1 MDFGRP
7 TVFLLIITIMIM
19 INIIITIIIIIIF
32 IIINVVLNHRED
44 KLNYSLCLIPLTG
57 TFITLQRPFKKPAE
71 VHSTEHLQESAITC
85 RHVRE

>member
-7 TVFLLIITIMIM
+7 RVFLLIITIMIM
-19 INIIITIIIIIIF
+19 IIIIII

>member
-7 TVFLLIITIMIM
+7 RVFLLIITIMIM
-19 INIIITIIIIIIF
+19 IIIII

>member
-7 TVFLLIITIMIM
+7 RVFLLIITIMIM
-19 INIIITIIIIIIF
+19 IIIIIII

>member
-7 TVFLLIITIMIM
+7 RVFLL
-19 INIIITIIIIIIF
+19 IITIIIIIII

>member
-7 TVFLLIITIMIM
+7 RVFLLIITIMIIM
-19 INIIITIIIIIIF
+19 MMIIII

>member
-7 TVFLLIITIMIM
+7 RVFLLIITIMIM
-19 INIIITIIIIIIF
+19 IMIMII

-71 VHSTEHLQESAITC
+71 VHSTEHLQESSITC

>member
-1 MDFGRP
+1 MDFGRQR
-7 TVFLLIITIMIM
+7 VFLLIITTMI
-19 INIIITIIIIIIF
+19 IIIIITIII